1 VLVGGVAPVVAPVLG
16 SQLLRV
22 TDWRGLFA
30 ALRYIALGSFVLER
44 QYGLSA
50 QAYGGLFAVMASSSP
65 AA

>member
-1 VLVGGVAPVVAPVLG
+1 
-16 SQLLRV
+16 
-22 TDWRGLFA
+22 
-30 ALRYIALGSFVLER
+30 VLER